1 MAKRADIVRQS
12 YAQNRVPRY
21 LQVASALRQRLK
33 DGRWAVGDQIATL
46 EELENEF
53 QVARVTVRQAIDLL
67 QSEGLV
73 KSYQGRGTFV
83 MKAPESNRWL
93 QLATDWAS
101 LVEPIRDNVPHLQ
114 PGEAAPAP
122 RLEPGDGQPADDYVF
137 LRSVQ
142 TRGKKP
148 YALARVHV
156 ARHIYEQ
163 APRLFTQRVALAV
176 VAELNGLRISRAHQ
190 TLTIGSADMETARL
204 LDIPLNAPTAEAR
217 CIVADAAGV
226 AIYVGEIT
234 YPGEVVHLNIELLG
248 RNGQGQVT

>member
-1 MAKRADIVRQS
+1 MAKRAHDLRQS
-12 YAQNRVPRY
+12 YAQTRVPRY

-33 DGRWAVGDQIATL
+33 EGHWVVGDQIATL
-46 EELENEF
+46 EELEGEF

-83 MKAPESNRWL
+83 IKAPESDRWL

-101 LVEPIRDNVPHLQ
+101 LIAPIRDNVPHLL
-114 PGEAAPAP
+114 PGEATPGP
-122 RLEPGDGQPADDYVF
+122 RLDPADGTPAQEYVF
-137 LRSVQ
+137 LRSIQ

-156 ARHIYEQ
+156 ARHIYAQ

-176 VAELNGLRISRAHQ
+176 VAELARAGMSRAHQ
-190 TLTIGSADMETARL
+190 TLTIGTADVETARAL
-204 LDIPLNAPTAEAR
+204 GLALNAPTAEAR
-217 CIVADAAGV
+217 CVVTDAAGA

-234 YPGEVVHLNIELLG
+234 YRGDVVRLNIELLG
-248 RNGQGQVT
+248 RDGGGPT

>member
-1 MAKRADIVRQS
+1 MAKRAHDVVRQS

-33 DGRWAVGDQIATL
+33 DGRWAVGDKIATL

-73 KSYQGRGTFV
+73 KSFQGKGTFV
-83 MKAPESNRWL
+83 TRVPESDRWL
-93 QLATDWAS
+93 RLATDWAA
-101 LVEPIRDNVPHLQ
+101 LIEPIRDNVPHLL
-114 PGEAAPAP
+114 PGEAAPPP
-122 RLEPGDGQPADDYVF
+122 RLDPTDGKPADDYVF

-142 TRGKKP
+142 TRGRKP

-163 APRLFTQRVALAV
+163 APRLFSQRVALAV
-176 VAELNGLRISRAHQ
+176 VAELAGK
-190 TLTIGSADMETARL
+190 RL
-204 LDIPLNAPTAEAR
+204 A
-217 CIVADAAGV
+217 
-226 AIYVGEIT
+226 
-234 YPGEVVHLNIELLG
+234 
-248 RNGQGQVT
+248 